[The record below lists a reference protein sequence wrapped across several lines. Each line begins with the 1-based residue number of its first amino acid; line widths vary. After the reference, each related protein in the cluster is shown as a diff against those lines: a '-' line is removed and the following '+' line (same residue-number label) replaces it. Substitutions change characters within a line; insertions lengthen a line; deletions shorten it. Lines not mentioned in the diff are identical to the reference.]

1 MELIERI
8 NAIEGEVKLVKS
20 EIKKVLIDLRETMNN
35 SENPF
40 AHIEAGGGPGINI
53 GVGGVV
59 GPPSGGV
66 PDEDNTVPEPVPEP
80 VPAPVPEHIPAPVP
94 EPVPATV
101 PNPEPMPE
109 VKAEPEAMEEIVPG
123 SEPEVTPMDL
133 ASVPAKSE
141 EKGLLQKI
149 MMVTG
154 GEAVEKID
162 IQILT
167 QLMKWTEE
175 ALSIIGKSKINE
187 ILDLYERTGKLSQEL
202 KDTIYRIEDLSEV
215 NSMKAIEEVEM
226 QDCIVA
232 VDQLDKIITGETG
245 TPIPLMLSEE
255 EEALEE
261 CPPK

>member
-20 EIKKVLIDLRETMNN
+20 EIKKVLIDLREAMNN
-35 SENPF
+35 LENPF
-40 AHIEAGGGPGINI
+40 AHIEAGGPGLSI
-53 GVGGVV
+53 GIGGMG

-66 PDEDNTVPEPVPEP
+66 PDEDNAVPEPVPAPTPEPVPEP
-80 VPAPVPEHIPAPVP
+80 VAAPTPEPVP
-94 EPVPATV
+94 EPVLVPASV
-101 PNPEPMPE
+101 PKPEPMPE

-123 SEPEVTPMDL
+123 SEPEVTLDL
-133 ASVPAKSE
+133 ASVPAKPE

-167 QLMKWTEE
+167 QLMKWTED
-175 ALSIIGKSKINE
+175 ALSIIGKSKLNE

-215 NSMKAIEEVEM
+215 NSMKEIEEVEM
-226 QDCIVA
+226 RDCIVA
-232 VDQLDKIITGETG
+232 VDQLDKIITGETE

-255 EEALEE
+255 EEALE
-261 CPPK
+261 

>member
-8 NAIEGEVKLVKS
+8 NALEGEVKLVKS

-40 AHIEAGGGPGINI
+40 AHIEAGGPSVNI
-53 GVGGVV
+53 GWGGMV
-59 GPPSGGV
+59 GPPSEGV
-66 PDEDNTVPEPVPEP
+66 PDENNTVPEPVP
-80 VPAPVPEHIPAPVP
+80 APTP
-94 EPVPATV
+94 EPVPKLATV
-101 PNPEPMPE
+101 PNPKPVPE
-109 VKAEPEAMEEIVPG
+109 VKAEPEAMGEIVPG

-133 ASVPAKSE
+133 ASVPAKPE

-167 QLMKWTEE
+167 QLMKWTEG
-175 ALSIIGKSKINE
+175 ALSIIGKSKLNE

-202 KDTIYRIEDLSEV
+202 KDTIYRIEDLSDV

-226 QDCIVA
+226 RDCIVA
-232 VDQLDKIITGETG
+232 VDQLDKIITGETE

>member
-20 EIKKVLIDLRETMNN
+20 EIKKVLIDLREAMNN
-35 SENPF
+35 LENPF
-40 AHIEAGGGPGINI
+40 THIEAGGPGINI
-53 GVGGVV
+53 GLGGISV
-59 GPPSGGV
+59 PPSGGV
-66 PDEDNTVPEPVPEP
+66 PDEDNAVPEPVPKPVPEP
-80 VPAPVPEHIPAPVP
+80 VPAPTP
-94 EPVPATV
+94 EPVPAPT
-101 PNPEPMPE
+101 PE

-133 ASVPAKSE
+133 ASVPAKPE

-149 MMVTG
+149 MRVTG

-167 QLMKWTEE
+167 QLMKWTED

-215 NSMKAIEEVEM
+215 NSMKALEEVEM
-226 QDCIVA
+226 RDCIVA
-232 VDQLDKIITGETG
+232 VDQLDKIITGETE
-245 TPIPLMLSEE
+245 TPIPLMLSKEE
-255 EEALEE
+255 EDLE
-261 CPPK
+261 